1 MVRQMNAVTEKA
13 AENSMAETTK
23 EPKRGSGATRL
34 REAADRILSRDS
46 QDLAEALS
54 TSGKSGKIQS
64 TKFLYELS
72 DAGDERDEQED
83 AQKLRSIAL
92 ELANAPQWTG
102 PLPSEMD
109 DEEDEAMAG

>member
-1 MVRQMNAVTEKA
+1 MVRQMNASTEQV
-13 AENSMAETTK
+13 AEIPNADRTK
-23 EPKRGSGATRL
+23 EPKRGSGAAKL
-34 REAADRILSRDS
+34 REAADKILSRDS

-109 DEEDEAMAG
+109 DEEDEAIAG